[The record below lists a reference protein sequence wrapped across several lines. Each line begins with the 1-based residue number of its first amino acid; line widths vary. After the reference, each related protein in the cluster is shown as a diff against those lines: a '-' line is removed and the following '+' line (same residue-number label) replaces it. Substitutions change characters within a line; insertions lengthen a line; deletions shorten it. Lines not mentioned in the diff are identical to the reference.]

1 MAVPATSTAA
11 SAGRGGGQEA
21 SSRSRRSGGTHFA
34 ALLDATLTKP
44 GNHKSGAGEH
54 RVHGHPLTGAT
65 AKPDTPPG
73 GARKEPM
80 PSPLVGVVAAVSAT
94 RKGQAGHA
102 DTSRLKASHGGKVQ
116 PVVDHGGTTRAAV
129 AVASTASGSD
139 GGSAP
144 ARSGGGVEI
153 AADQGKV
160 AQSTPLARG
169 GDAQA
174 APAGGQGNATSN
186 EAALV
191 HGTSQAGT
199 APTAP
204 QRPGGTPSDTPVS
217 DTAPPIGSRGTQ
229 QIPGDAHVAT
239 TADQVAAGTIEDG
252 KPSVIVDSAKGGTSV
267 VQGKAGGSTDV
278 PAIEIV
284 GTGATAPK
292 VAASSAATEDAAT
305 PRSVTRAVGVEDQHA
320 AQPSIPLSA
329 GTSNQ
334 SPAQAS
340 VPVASSTGSMLSEHL
355 MPVLAAAG
363 RGTDGTWTLSV
374 ALSPPDLGSVQA
386 VVALRNGVVSVR
398 LLAETPAG
406 ARALQASQPE
416 IEAAVGGNV
425 TVDNSGGRS
434 DGGAS
439 RQGASGQSQLQ
450 SQAHRNV
457 PEEDGIAT
465 YVPMR
470 PQGLYMLV

>member
-1 MAVPATSTAA
+1 MAVPATPTAA
-11 SAGRGGGQEA
+11 SAGRGGGREA

-44 GNHKSGAGEH
+44 GNHKLGAGEH

-80 PSPLVGVVAAVSAT
+80 PSPLAGVVAAVSAT

-102 DTSRLKASHGGKVQ
+102 DASRLKASHGGKVQ

-129 AVASTASGSD
+129 AIASTASGGHGS
-139 GGSAP
+139 SAP
-144 ARSGGGVEI
+144 ARSGGGAEI

-186 EAALV
+186 EAVPV
-191 HGTSQAGT
+191 HGTSQAET
-199 APTAP
+199 VPTAS
-204 QRPGGTPSDTPVS
+204 RRTGGNPSDAPVS
-217 DTAPPIGSRGTQ
+217 DTAPPIGARGTR
-229 QIPGDAHVAT
+229 QISVDAHVAT
-239 TADQVAAGTIEDG
+239 TADQVGAGTIEDG
-252 KPSVIVDSAKGGTSV
+252 KPSVTVDSAREGTSA
-267 VQGKAGGSTDV
+267 VQGKGGSTDV

-292 VAASSAATEDAAT
+292 VAASSAATEDG
-305 PRSVTRAVGVEDQHA
+305 VTRAVGVEDQHA
-320 AQPSIPLSA
+320 AQLSIPASA
-329 GTSNQ
+329 GTANQ
-334 SPAQAS
+334 SPAQAGG
-340 VPVASSTGSMLSEHL
+340 PVASSTGSMLSEHL
-355 MPVLAAAG
+355 MPLLAAAG

-386 VVALRNGVVSVR
+386 VVALRNGLLSVR

-425 TVDNSGGRS
+425 TVDNAGGRS

-439 RQGASGQSQLQ
+439 RQGVSGQSQPQ
-450 SQAHRNV
+450 SQSHRNV